1 MLAQNVGKA
10 SIVMIPFMQLAS
22 LNFKETI
29 IVNTSVVL
37 LNLPTC
43 EHIFHFSI
51 FQIFKFLKIQ
61 QCKHIEGSTDF
72 FASKPNFC
80 NLFEIMATKHTQ
92 KSISSTP

>member
-10 SIVMIPFMQLAS
+10 SIVMIPPFMQLAS

-43 EHIFHFSI
+43 EHIFHFSK
-51 FQIFKFLKIQ
+51 FQI
-61 QCKHIEGSTDF
+61 
-72 FASKPNFC
+72 SKNSA
-80 NLFEIMATKHTQ
+80 M
-92 KSISSTP
+92 